1 LKHSYY
7 RTYKWANF
15 TLHDAINRFF
25 FFFRRNWR
33 IDTLRTIIMGQVEHF
48 AEETVMDQ
56 GGEEIDLRKAGPGR
70 TGGVG
75 GSEIQHGSR
84 GRRRSEG

>member
-1 LKHSYY
+1 
-7 RTYKWANF
+7 
-15 TLHDAINRFF
+15 
-25 FFFRRNWR
+25 
-33 IDTLRTIIMGQVEHF
+33 MGQVEHF